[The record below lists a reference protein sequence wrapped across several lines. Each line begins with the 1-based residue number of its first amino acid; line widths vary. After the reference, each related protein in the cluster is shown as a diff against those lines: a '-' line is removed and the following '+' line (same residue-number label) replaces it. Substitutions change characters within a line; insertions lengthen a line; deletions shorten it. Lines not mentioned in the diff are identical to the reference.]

1 MEEIPGNVTAKLSA
15 IWDRIRSEKLS
26 SNQVNSK
33 LVSAPSNEKTSVAL
47 TSVFASGGM
56 AVMKLVVGLMTG
68 SIGILSEA
76 AHSLLDLGAASLT
89 YFAVR
94 VSDKPADETH
104 PYGHAKIESVS
115 ALIETG
121 LLFLTSLWIVVE
133 AVDRLRSS
141 DVSVE
146 TTWYSVA
153 VIVAAIIIDFF
164 RARALM
170 RVARATKSQ
179 ALEADALHFSS
190 DILSSSVVLVG
201 LLFVYFG
208 YHKADAF
215 AAIGVAIFVCR
226 AGYALGRRTID
237 ILIDT
242 APEGVAER
250 VQTLVEP
257 IAGVAKVDR
266 VRVRPAGKTIFI
278 EVLVSVART
287 LPVPRVQQTSAAIT
301 QCVRGEYPD
310 ADVVVHTQPLALDN
324 ETVADRVRLI
334 ADRHGQT
341 AQRIAVQVT
350 QGRLAVSLELEVPG
364 RQNILEAHQTA
375 STLESAI
382 REELGSEVTVDT
394 RIRPMPPEQPEE
406 TAEDGSPALHS
417 LIIEEAARIP
427 SLIDVHNVHIRRSA
441 AGRYISMHCRF
452 DDQTP
457 LQRVEQSVRQLEH
470 RLLERIDGVDRIV
483 LHAEPMSDAD

>member
-1 MEEIPGNVTAKLSA
+1 MICSDSTTTPAAHFLIIMN
-15 IWDRIRSEKLS
+15 
-26 SNQVNSK
+26 
-33 LVSAPSNEKTSVAL
+33 APENDKTSVAL
-47 TSVFASGGM
+47 SSVVASGGM

-94 VSDKPADETH
+94 VSDKPADEAH
-104 PYGHAKIESVS
+104 PYGHAKVESVS

-121 LLFLTSLWIVVE
+121 LLFLTSLWIIIE
-133 AVDRLRSS
+133 AVSRLRAT
-141 DVSVE
+141 DVAVE

-153 VIVAAIIIDFF
+153 VVVASIVIDFF

-170 RVARATKSQ
+170 RVARETKSQ

-215 AAIGVAIFVCR
+215 AAIGVALFVCR
-226 AGYALGRRTID
+226 AGYTLGRRTID

-266 VRVRPAGKTIFI
+266 VRVRPSGKTIFI

-287 LPVPRVQQTSAAIT
+287 LPVPRVQQTSQEISER
-301 QCVRGEYPD
+301 VRSEYPD
-310 ADVVVHTQPLALDN
+310 ADVVVHIQPLALDT

-334 ADRHGQT
+334 ADHHGQS

-350 QGRLAVSLELEVPG
+350 QGRLAVSLDLEVPG
-364 RQNILEAHQTA
+364 QQNILQAHQTA
-375 STLESAI
+375 SALEAAI
-382 REELGSEVTVDT
+382 RDELGSEVLVDT
-394 RIRPMPPEQPEE
+394 RIRPMPPELPEE
-406 TAEDGSPALHS
+406 TVEESSPALHS
-417 LIIEEAARIP
+417 LIDQEAARIP
-427 SLIDVHNVHIRRSA
+427 SLIDVHNIHVRRSV

-470 RLLERIDGVDRIV
+470 RLLERIEDVDRIV